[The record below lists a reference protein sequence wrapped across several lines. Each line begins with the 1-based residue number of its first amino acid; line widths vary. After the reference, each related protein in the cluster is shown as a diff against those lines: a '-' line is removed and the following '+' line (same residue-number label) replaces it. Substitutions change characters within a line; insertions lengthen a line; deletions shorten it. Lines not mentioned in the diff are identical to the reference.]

1 MIAQLFTWL
10 VWLLFFCLFCM
21 SVASGD
27 ETLQTFAF
35 SGEMLIIGLWI
46 GWWFNGRKRKGE

>member
-1 MIAQLFTWL
+1 MAQFFTWL

-46 GWWFNGRKRKGE
+46 GWWFSGRKRKG